1 MTNKGL
7 ISKIYK
13 QLVQRHNNNNTNN
26 PLEKWAKDL
35 NRYFFKE
42 EIQMANEHMKKYSTL
57 LIIREMHVKTTMR
70 YHLTSV
76 RVAIIKS
83 LQITNVREGV
93 EKREAIHTV
102 GGNVKLVQLLWKTVW
117 RFLWK
122 LKIKLLYD
130 PAIPFPGLYL
140 DKTII

>member
-1 MTNKGL
+1 
-7 ISKIYK
+7 
-13 QLVQRHNNNNTNN
+13 
-26 PLEKWAKDL
+26 
-35 NRYFFKE
+35 
-42 EIQMANEHMKKYSTL
+42 MANKHMKKYSTL

>member
-1 MTNKGL
+1 MLLTRASFPQYTKTWTTETNSSIK
-7 ISKIYK
+7 
-13 QLVQRHNNNNTNN
+13 
-26 PLEKWAKDL
+26 KWAKDL

-42 EIQMANEHMKKYSTL
+42 EIQMANKHMKKYSTL

-140 DKTII
+140 DKPII

>member
-1 MTNKGL
+1 MK
-7 ISKIYK
+7 
-13 QLVQRHNNNNTNN
+13 
-26 PLEKWAKDL
+26 KWAKDH

-42 EIQMANEHMKKYSTL
+42 ETQMANKHMKKCSTL

-70 YHLTSV
+70 YRLTSV
-76 RVAIIKS
+76 RVAIVKS
-83 LQITNVREGV
+83 LQIANVRDSV
-93 EKREAIHTV
+93 EKRKAIHTV

-122 LKIKLLYD
+122 LKIKLLCD
-130 PAIPFPGLYL
+130 PAIPFPGIDL